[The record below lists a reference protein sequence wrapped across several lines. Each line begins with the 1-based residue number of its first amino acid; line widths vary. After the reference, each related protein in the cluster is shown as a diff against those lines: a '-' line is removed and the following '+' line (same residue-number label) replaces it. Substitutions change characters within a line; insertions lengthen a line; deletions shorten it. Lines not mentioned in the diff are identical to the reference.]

1 MTAVL
6 VQFMQSSIWRTA

>member
-6 VQFMQSSIWRTA
+6 V

>member
-6 VQFMQSSIWRTA
+6 VK

>member
-6 VQFMQSSIWRTA
+6 VWLDIDAIYR

>member
-6 VQFMQSSIWRTA
+6 VQSCKVK